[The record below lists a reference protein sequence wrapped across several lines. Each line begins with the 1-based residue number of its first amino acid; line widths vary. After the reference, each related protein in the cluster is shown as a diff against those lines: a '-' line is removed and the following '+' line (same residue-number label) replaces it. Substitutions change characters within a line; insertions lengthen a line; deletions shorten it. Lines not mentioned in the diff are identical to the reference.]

1 MSEQAP
7 LEGQIL
13 TSIGD
18 AVKPAMI
25 KERDRAKS
33 EGFEDFPG
41 FEGWK
46 EHVVSRRLGGFVE
59 SVVNDPRNK
68 GGLSIWAVALFFNQA
83 DPDLVLLQTWD
94 RKEVGTLVGILQKK
108 AEEVFGKEEAGK
120 IENIWGADGRFD
132 PKILKVDVFGIAAE
146 AIEALRK
153 EKLLPVPLTERLRQA
168 EGTKAKLFET
178 NSQQAEKITT
188 FEAENERNK
197 RGAEVIKAAKEI
209 TQWPDDLREEQVEE
223 RLWDLPEE
231 GRTIFE
237 KAQTL
242 REAEFREKDIPKIIQ
257 NLSLLERMAVMLNFS
272 GKVEQ
277 KIAVTPEGQP
287 CELFNLMFPEVSG
300 MGSIA
305 KVSRSND
312 GSLMLELSAM
322 FPDKKGSS
330 IGRYNLFQLPIMV
343 DDNGTLRS
351 SQDVGKVWKE
361 LPKQVKNW
369 LEDNLLKEAE
379 FTARLRDPQK
389 TTFRGLSNYFRKRQA
404 FLKDGSLKFV
414 WDSKNN
420 LFSISGE
427 RDNRSGG
434 PGR

>member
-1 MSEQAP
+1 
-7 LEGQIL
+7 
-13 TSIGD
+13 
-18 AVKPAMI
+18 
-25 KERDRAKS
+25 
-33 EGFEDFPG
+33 
-41 FEGWK
+41 
-46 EHVVSRRLGGFVE
+46 
-59 SVVNDPRNK
+59 
-68 GGLSIWAVALFFNQA
+68 
-83 DPDLVLLQTWD
+83 
-94 RKEVGTLVGILQKK
+94 
-108 AEEVFGKEEAGK
+108 
-120 IENIWGADGRFD
+120 
-132 PKILKVDVFGIAAE
+132 LKVDVFGIAAE

-223 RLWDLPEE
+223 RLRDLPEE
-231 GRTIFE
+231 VRTIFE

-389 TTFRGLSNYFRKRQA
+389 TTFRGLSNYFGKRQA
-404 FLKDGSLKFV
+404 FLKLGSLKFV
-414 WDSKNN
+414 WDSENN
-420 LFSISGE
+420 LFSIMITCQT
-427 RDNRSGG
+427 R
-434 PGR
+434 